1 LQLKT
6 RVREVYEA
14 YHSFRR
20 LLVGEADVVMPGAD
34 GVKKKEWAE
43 SFRDHVDVEELYL
56 TGHSFGGGTMV
67 RPELRLCFGSSS
79 RRNHVSSERG
89 DIPCDGLD

>member
-1 LQLKT
+1 M
-6 RVREVYEA
+6 REVYEA

-20 LLVGEADVVMPGAD
+20 LLAAEADVVMPGAD
-34 GVKKKEWAE
+34 GLRKKEWAE

-67 RPELRLCFGSSS
+67 STFTELGLWCRSSS
-79 RRNHVSSERG
+79 LNAIMFCWSEATHPG
-89 DIPCDGLD
+89 DN